1 MQISEVVAVGVF
13 CSYFS
18 VITGLLLIARSFS
31 SQNRGGRVYVFIA
44 LAVASFVHT
53 WFCNSPLIIKL
64 RLENPSRTD
73 PGLEI
78 LKLSPPWAHVCF
90 GKANWWWSQQLCLFT
105 VGAWTI
111 FRRRCHHIKL
121 IWVYMLLGQF
131 VAISIA
137 SNLFYLAL
145 VLAPRLP
152 SPSSSHGM
160 SSLPAPVA
168 LWLPILLSL
177 GTIATSPFTS
187 ERSFLP
193 NLLLMHT
200 LIILPL
206 LVPDRLFPLA
216 QASAEPKSRFAIS
229 LKTLYVVVF
238 GAALV
243 LHACT
248 TGQAAGDP
256 PVSIRNLALKA
267 WNVLHSHPAQSSIG
281 WDVIWTSISFVVW
294 LILHPELQPRVL
306 PSSPT
311 IKGRFLTAMYL
322 VMATPLL
329 LVGVLAPHVF
339 WTT

>member
-1 MQISEVVAVGVF
+1 
-13 CSYFS
+13 
-18 VITGLLLIARSFS
+18 
-31 SQNRGGRVYVFIA
+31 
-44 LAVASFVHT
+44 
-53 WFCNSPLIIKL
+53 
-64 RLENPSRTD
+64 
-73 PGLEI
+73 
-78 LKLSPPWAHVCF
+78 
-90 GKANWWWSQQLCLFT
+90 
-105 VGAWTI
+105 
-111 FRRRCHHIKL
+111 
-121 IWVYMLLGQF
+121 MLLGQF

-152 SPSSSHGM
+152 SPSSTHGM

-177 GTIATSPFTS
+177 STIATSPFTS

-216 QASAEPKSRFAIS
+216 QASAEPKSRIGIS
-229 LKTLYVVVF
+229 LKTHYI
-238 GAALV
+238 V
-243 LHACT
+243 LHARAT
-248 TGQAAGDP
+248 SQAAGDP
-256 PVSIRNLALKA
+256 PVSVKDLALKA

-294 LILHPELQPRVL
+294 LVLHLELQPRVL
-306 PSSPT
+306 PSSST
-311 IKGRFLTAMYL
+311 TKGRFLTAMYL
-322 VMATPLL
+322 LMVTPLL

-339 WTT
+339 WDC

>member
-1 MQISEVVAVGVF
+1 MIF
-13 CSYFS
+13 
-18 VITGLLLIARSFS
+18 
-31 SQNRGGRVYVFIA
+31 
-44 LAVASFVHT
+44 
-53 WFCNSPLIIKL
+53 
-64 RLENPSRTD
+64 
-73 PGLEI
+73 
-78 LKLSPPWAHVCF
+78 LSIE
-90 GKANWWWSQQLCLFT
+90 G
-105 VGAWTI
+105 
-111 FRRRCHHIKL
+111 RCHHIKL

-145 VLAPRLP
+145 VLAPHPP

-168 LWLPILLSL
+168 LWLPILLSF

-206 LVPDRLFPLA
+206 L
-216 QASAEPKSRFAIS
+216 
-229 LKTLYVVVF
+229 TLYVVVF

-243 LHACT
+243 LHVCA

-322 VMATPLL
+322 VMVTPLL